1 MRPQQKHFSVNFAK
15 SFRKLFW
22 KTPPGDCFCKDLQH
36 YYKENA
42 PCFWEISKLY
52 RRTSGRHFYANWT
65 LINRFFYI
73 QKSPLPKYCCFQMPQ
88 KVLIYIL
95 LFLLSWNNE
104 IRNICHVSS
113 LTNFENCYFVH
124 GKCFV
129 RMYNRSSWQRFCQRK
144 CNYWP
149 IVFRSTIDYIYCFQE
164 IWRGIPSQR
173 L

>member
-1 MRPQQKHFSVNFAK
+1 MFLGNFETLSAH
-15 SFRKLFW
+15 L
-22 KTPPGDCFCKDLQH
+22 
-36 YYKENA
+36 
-42 PCFWEISKLY
+42 
-52 RRTSGRHFYANWT
+52 WT
-65 LINRFFYI
+65 TFLCRLNFNKFFYI
-73 QKSPLPKYCCFQMPQ
+73 QKSPLPKYCCFEMPQ

-113 LTNFENCYFVH
+113 FTNFENCYFVH

-144 CNYWP
+144 YNYWS

-164 IWRGIPSQR
+164 IWRRIPSQR